1 LAADLHLS
9 DWLEEEKWITIK
21 KERRRKVANT
31 IVYRQTER
39 WKFNIDRGW
48 AESRPPNYSRALET
62 CWSFKNGTPVKG
74 RSKNLL

>member
-9 DWLEEEKWITIK
+9 DWLEEEKWIIIE
-21 KERRRKVANT
+21 KERRRKVANK

-48 AESRPPNYSRALET
+48 AESRCPQTMQE
-62 CWSFKNGTPVKG
+62 F
-74 RSKNLL
+74 